1 MIRKIFFWS
10 LVTLTIVFAAQ
21 NTQVIQVR
29 FLAWSV
35 SMSLALM
42 LPATFLVGVGVT
54 LLLKISFKKKIHR
67 HSERSRA

>member
-1 MIRKIFFWS
+1 MIRKIVFWT

-29 FLAWSV
+29 FLVWSV
-35 SMSLALM
+35 SMSLSLM

-67 HSERSRA
+67 HS